1 MYSWRELTTVTR
13 KRFIKLLMAA
23 GQSRNLANVTAQAFR
38 MLQRPY
44 MIPACIEQATS
55 SLYYPVKNYKISFDN
70 WRYE

>member
-1 MYSWRELTTVTR
+1 MTR
-13 KRFIKLLMAA
+13 RRFIKLLMAL

-44 MIPACIEQATS
+44 MIPAYIEQATS
-55 SLYYPVKNYKISFDN
+55 SSYYPVKNYKISFDN